1 MTNTQS
7 GAIPRRALV
16 TGASRGIGREIALTL
31 AREGFDLALTAREID
46 RLDDVMS
53 QSEMAGVK
61 AIPIAIELTSH
72 DSINQGFD
80 TAVEGL
86 GGLDVL
92 VNNAG
97 RALIKPAID
106 ITWEDWDA
114 VVDTNLKGAYFL
126 AGRLARHC
134 MDAKQPGAIV
144 NIASTHGLTGL
155 AGRTVYGISKGGM
168 IQMTRMLAI
177 EWAEQDIRVNS
188 VALSTVMTESRQE
201 MLKDPEVRARMLGR
215 IPSGRFPE
223 PSEIAAAVR
232 YLVSPEAVS
241 VTGHTLVIDG
251 GLTAA

>member
-1 MTNTQS
+1 
-7 GAIPRRALV
+7 
-16 TGASRGIGREIALTL
+16 L
-31 AREGFDLALTAREID
+31 AREGFELALTAREID

-53 QSEMAGVK
+53 QPEMAGVK
-61 AIPIAIELTSH
+61 AIPIAVELASQ

-80 TAVEGL
+80 IAVEGL

-97 RALIKPAID
+97 RALLKPAID

-114 VVDTNLKGAYFL
+114 VVDVNLKGAYFL

-134 MDAKQPGAIV
+134 IDAKRPGAVV

-168 IQMTRMLAI
+168 IQMARMLAI
-177 EWAEQDIRVNS
+177 EWAEQDIRVNA

-223 PSEIAAAVR
+223 PGEIAAAVR

-241 VTGHTLVIDG
+241 ITGHTLVIDG

>member
-7 GAIPRRALV
+7 GAAPRRALV

-31 AREGFDLALTAREID
+31 AREGFELALTAREID

-53 QSEMAGVK
+53 QPEMAGVK
-61 AIPIAIELTSH
+61 AIPIAVELASQ

-80 TAVEGL
+80 IAVEGL

-97 RALIKPAID
+97 RALLKPAID

-114 VVDTNLKGAYFL
+114 VVDVNLKGAYFL

-134 MDAKQPGAIV
+134 IDAKRPGAVV

-168 IQMTRMLAI
+168 IQMASSFECDFHLWSRHQVNMCSC
-177 EWAEQDIRVNS
+177 VNS
-188 VALSTVMTESRQE
+188 IPAELPHPVCTEGWVRVHPHPIRRSV
-201 MLKDPEVRARMLGR
+201 LINVEVQHAWIQPTQFG
-215 IPSGRFPE
+215 F
-223 PSEIAAAVR
+223 
-232 YLVSPEAVS
+232 
-241 VTGHTLVIDG
+241 
-251 GLTAA
+251 